1 MDVAHLCLPME
12 SSKTDAGDKHLES
25 YLTLGLTIP
34 QSKKG
39 DTNFPKVLSLL
50 ATYLGRSVQKNEQL
64 LGSDRIKE
72 TTTIFHGQRVPD
84 LSIQLYAE
92 RIFKYAECSPSC
104 FVLALVYME
113 RYLQQPNVY
122 MTPFSVHRLL
132 ITSVVVAAKFTDDG
146 FFDNAFY
153 ARVGGISTV
162 EMNRLELDLL
172 FNLDFRLKV
181 NLETFGS
188 YCLQLEKHAPVSPE
202 RLPVQVHCVKGSKDL
217 SYSNSSADEFCQSKL
232 VRQSY
237 SSQALQGCS

>member
-1 MDVAHLCLPME
+1 ME
-12 SSKTDAGDKHLES
+12 SSTADAGDKHLGS
-25 YLTLGLTIP
+25 YLTLGLTVS

-39 DTNFPKVLSLL
+39 DTKFPKVLSLL
-50 ATYLGRSVQKNEQL
+50 ATYLGRSVQKNEEL
-64 LGSDRIKE
+64 LGSNGIKE
-72 TTTIFHGQRVPD
+72 STTIFHGQKVPD

-132 ITSVVVAAKFTDDG
+132 ITSVVVAAKFTDDA
-146 FFDNAFY
+146 FFNNAFY
-153 ARVGGISTV
+153 ARVGGISTI

-202 RLPVQVHCVKGSKDL
+202 RLPVQVHCVSVKGSKDL
-217 SYSNSSADEFCQSKL
+217 SYSSSASADEFCQSKL

>member
-1 MDVAHLCLPME
+1 
-12 SSKTDAGDKHLES
+12 
-25 YLTLGLTIP
+25 
-34 QSKKG
+34 
-39 DTNFPKVLSLL
+39 
-50 ATYLGRSVQKNEQL
+50 
-64 LGSDRIKE
+64 
-72 TTTIFHGQRVPD
+72 
-84 LSIQLYAE
+84 
-92 RIFKYAECSPSC
+92 
-104 FVLALVYME
+104 ME

-132 ITSVVVAAKFTDDG
+132 ITSVVVAAKFTDDA
-146 FFDNAFY
+146 FFNNAFY
-153 ARVGGISTV
+153 ARVGGISTI

-202 RLPVQVHCVKGSKDL
+202 RLPVQVHRVNGSKDL

-232 VRQSY
+232 VTQSY

>member
-1 MDVAHLCLPME
+1 ME
-12 SSKTDAGDKHLES
+12 SSTTDASDKHLES
-25 YLTLGLTIP
+25 YLTLGLTVS
-34 QSKKG
+34 QSKKR
-39 DTNFPKVLSLL
+39 DCKVPKVLSLL
-50 ATYLGRSVQKNEQL
+50 ATYLCRAVQKNEKL
-64 LGSDRIKE
+64 LDSKKIKE
-72 TTTIFHGQRVPD
+72 STTIFHGQRIPD

-92 RIFKYAECSPSC
+92 RIFKYAEFSPSC

-113 RYLQQPNVY
+113 RYLQQPHVY

-132 ITSVVVAAKFTDDG
+132 ITSVLVAAKFTDDA
-146 FFDNAFY
+146 FFNNAFY
-153 ARVGGISTV
+153 ARVGGISTI

-188 YCLQLEKHAPVSPE
+188 YCLQLEKHAMASPE
-202 RLPVQVHCVKGSKDL
+202 RLPVQLLCVNGSKDL
-217 SYSNSSADEFCQSKL
+217 SYGSSADEFCQSKL